1 MSYVNAPATRMLASQ
16 CACCA
21 KALVDSDSVES
32 GIGPV
37 CRDLHGYGE
46 AQGPADWTAAR
57 ARLLGSDVTEEE
69 IAAWN
74 GDAHKAANILIH
86 RVAVEQ
92 KGGNVEKYVSAI
104 EALGYTKV
112 AARIDRRLHPK
123 RRGDAPADGE
133 DDAPKGPAIHVTVE
147 GAMLA
152 VKSPYSAEA
161 VAAIRMVPGRKWE
174 GTRNL
179 IPVAQRAALV
189 YALRMG
195 YPGMEA
201 SFPEGVIALAPIA
214 PGEQPPWQTKP
225 VVRVTSDAHGI
236 AVDAPY
242 SPKAT
247 EAFRAI
253 VGRKWDPY
261 LKVNRFPALAKFEIR
276 TAIERCY
283 PDAVIQWPAGLFP
296 ADPEASMLE
305 ATFGIEID
313 PAFVRGVA

>member
-21 KALVDSDSVES
+21 KALVDADSVQA

-46 AQGPADWTAAR
+46 AQGAADWTSVR
-57 ARLLGSDVTEEE
+57 ARLLGSDVTESE
-69 IAAWN
+69 IASWN
-74 GDAHKAANILIH
+74 GDAHKAANVLIH

-92 KGGNVEKYVSAI
+92 KGANVERYVGAI

-112 AARIDRRLHPK
+112 AERIHRRLHPP
-123 RRGDAPADGE
+123 RRGDAHEVAE
-133 DDAPKGPAIHVTVE
+133 GPARPAIEVTAE

-152 VKSPYSAEA
+152 IKSPYSAEA
-161 VAAIRMVPGRKWE
+161 VAAIRMVPGRRWD
-174 GTRNL
+174 GSRNL
-179 IPVAQRAALV
+179 IPVSQRAALLF
-189 YALRMG
+189 ALRMG
-195 YPGMEA
+195 YPNMEA
-201 SFPEGVIALAPIA
+201 SFPEGVITLAPIA
-214 PGEQPPWQTKP
+214 PGEAPPWQTRP
-225 VVRVTSDAHGI
+225 VVKVTSDAHGI

-253 VGRKWDPY
+253 VGRKWDPC

-276 TAIERCY
+276 AAIERCY
-283 PDAVIQWPAGLFP
+283 ADAVIHWPAGLFP

-313 PAFVRGVA
+313 PVFIRGVAM